1 MAAEKEQQ
9 KKPKR
14 GKRKNQKLKPYLV
27 MQYLLRYSDADNVKT
42 AFDIVDFLESCGIA
56 AERRSIYRDIEDINK
71 VYWLM
76 ENKEDVEDEEDEC
89 GIDIVDAETA
99 LAEGCDKLIVY
110 DKSKKGFYIRERHYD
125 ITDIRLL
132 AESVYSAKFLS
143 ESQSKRLVDVVCEF
157 FSKYQAKQIRHDA
170 VLVNRVR
177 TKSTTVLS
185 NISTINEAMS
195 RTLEGRRHEPEK
207 ISFQYQTYSIKD
219 MEQRV
224 ERRNGSKYIVSPYK
238 LLINDGYYYL
248 LAFSDKFQE
257 MRTYRV
263 DRMKGVERQGSPR
276 DGAEAFEAI
285 DMQTYTRR
293 VFSMYGGRKDL
304 VTIRFINQLLD
315 AVVDRFGAGRD
326 VIYESVDDWH
336 FTVTTHVEVS
346 SQFFGWVLGFG
357 NKAKILE
364 SEKTVQEFAEYVKK
378 VSEMY

>member
-1 MAAEKEQQ
+1 MAPEREQE

-14 GKRKNQKLKPYLV
+14 GKRNNQKLKPYLV

-42 AFDIVDFLESCGIA
+42 AFDIVDFLERCGIA

-99 LAEGCDKLIVY
+99 LAEGCDKLIIY
-110 DKSKKGFYIRERHYD
+110 DKRKKGFYVRERHYD

-170 VLVNRVR
+170 ILVNRVR
-177 TKSTTVLS
+177 TKSTTVLN
-185 NISTINEAMS
+185 NIKTINEAMS

-224 ERRNGSKYIVSPYK
+224 ERRNGGKYIVSPYK

-285 DMQTYTRR
+285 DMQTYTQR
-293 VFSMYGGRKDL
+293 VFSMYGGRKDR
-304 VTIRFINQLLD
+304 VTIRFINPLLD
-315 AVVDRFGAGRD
+315 AVVDRFGTDRG
-326 VIYESVDDWH
+326 VIYESVDDRH
-336 FTVTTHVEVS
+336 FTVTTWVEVS

-357 NKAKILE
+357 NKAKILG
-364 SEKTVQEFAEYVKK
+364 SEQTVQEFAEYVKK
-378 VSEMY
+378 VVEMY

>member
-1 MAAEKEQQ
+1 MASESE

-14 GKRKNQKLKPYLV
+14 GKRDNQKLKPYLV

-42 AFDIVDFLESCGIA
+42 AFDIVDFLERCGIA

-76 ENKEDVEDEEDEC
+76 ENKEDVEDVEDEC

-110 DKSKKGFYIRERHYD
+110 DKSKRGFYIRERHYD

-177 TKSTTVLS
+177 TKSTTVLN
-185 NISTINEAMS
+185 NIKTINEAMS

-219 MEQRV
+219 LEQRV
-224 ERRNGSKYIVSPYK
+224 ERRNGGKYIVSPYK

-248 LAFSDKFQE
+248 LAFSDKHQE

-263 DRMKGVERQGSPR
+263 DRMKGVDRQGDPR
-276 DGAEAFEAI
+276 DGTEAFEAI

-293 VFSMYGGRKDL
+293 VFSMYGGRKDR
-304 VTIRFINQLLD
+304 VTIRFINPLLD
-315 AVVDRFGAGRD
+315 AVVDRFGTDRG
-326 VIYESVDDWH
+326 VIYESVDDRH
-336 FTVTTHVEVS
+336 FAVTTWVEVS

-364 SEKTVQEFAEYVKK
+364 SEQTVQELAEYVKK
-378 VSEMY
+378 VGEMY